1 MQLKYH
7 LEVSLW
13 IAFCEIQFII
23 PFLSGILK
31 FGYGTVVACCWS
43 GGCCQCHAPFNVITY
58 YVDYWL
64 HIMDNYGPLCLWL
77 IRIIHCF
84 HAIW

>member
-1 MQLKYH
+1 MSIGVGRKNL
-7 LEVSLW
+7 LE
-13 IAFCEIQFII
+13 EIQFII

-58 YVDYWL
+58 YVDY
-64 HIMDNYGPLCLWL
+64 
-77 IRIIHCF
+77 
-84 HAIW
+84 